1 MILDIFSESLSSHI
15 KSENYN
21 ADYNSKDLITFCKCK
36 AYHGRARGAGMDS
49 YMCIYLGDV
58 YMRHSKERGRLEW
71 HSLLIRSVDYETFK
85 T

>member
-36 AYHGRARGAGMDS
+36 AYK
-49 YMCIYLGDV
+49 IYNLFLQNSSPALCENISV
-58 YMRHSKERGRLEW
+58 
-71 HSLLIRSVDYETFK
+71 IRI
-85 T
+85 

>member
-36 AYHGRARGAGMDS
+36 AYK
-49 YMCIYLGDV
+49 IYKSFFLQN
-58 YMRHSKERGRLEW
+58 S
-71 HSLLIRSVDYETFK
+71 SLALCENISVIRI
-85 T
+85 